1 MFLYAGATA
10 FNSYYDRDEGPV
22 GGLERPPPVLPA
34 LLPLALGMKAIGAVL
49 AALVNLPFLVVY
61 LAFAALSLAYSYP
74 RVRLKAHTWGSLL
87 TVGFGQ
93 GVLAF
98 LAAWAAV
105 RGELAS
111 ALSAQGVLG
120 AIAATL
126 LILAI
131 YPLTQLY
138 QVDEDSARGDR
149 TVAVVWGPRACF
161 LLPKACVV
169 VGGAAML
176 AVLWLEFG
184 MLGRG
189 AGGPG
194 TAGRAGGHRL
204 VGGALRPAPDPGQL
218 PARDAPEH
226 AQRGWAEPVP
236 AGRLFVSAPVWR

>member
-1 MFLYAGATA
+1 VFLYAGATA

-105 RGELAS
+105 QGELAS

-149 TVAVVWGPRACF
+149 TVAVVWGARACF
-161 LLPKACVV
+161 LFAEGCVV

-184 MLGRG
+184 WWDVALVGLGLLVELVAIASWAARYDPRQILANYRRVMRLNTLS
-189 AGGPG
+189 AGG
-194 TAGRAGGHRL
+194 L
-204 VGGALRPAPDPGQL
+204 SLYL
-218 PARDAPEH
+218 L
-226 AQRGWAEPVP
+226 
-236 AGRLFVSAPVWR
+236 GRLFASAPVWR